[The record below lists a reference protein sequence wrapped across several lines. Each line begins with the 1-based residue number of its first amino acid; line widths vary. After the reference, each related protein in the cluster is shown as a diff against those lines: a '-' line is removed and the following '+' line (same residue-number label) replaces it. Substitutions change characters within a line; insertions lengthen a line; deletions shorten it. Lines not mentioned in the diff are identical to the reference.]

1 MSGYDA
7 YKFECFSYEGGDKYL
22 GETKDGKRS
31 GYGIYLW
38 ENGSI
43 WVGNWSEGERN
54 GYGIYI
60 SLEGTI
66 TTGTWDG
73 NNFTAN

>member
-7 YKFECFSYEGGDKYL
+7 YKFECFSYEGGD
-22 GETKDGKRS
+22 KDGKRS

-73 NNFTAN
+73 NNLTAN